1 MTNSPLVQLVTT
13 PTVTRAGAGPSQCT
27 HQECQA
33 QGLQS
38 LVLLSSLLL
47 ICTGTASFTS
57 LFLYLLCRKMKTLKA
72 TMLVLLLGLFSF
84 GVYHVGGL
92 GTLTWSTTGEL
103 GELSETLSLP
113 VQLRKLQEQLY
124 HLRWSAKDVAE
135 LALQEGVKQAKLPG
149 FTGQIRARGRRI
161 YSGVLSSL
169 QHAVQEIINQA
180 LEKLEEIQA
189 LMPDYALKSAG
200 AMTLCIQ
207 TSSKALP
214 VQIDKMGIG
223 TCRGTGEK
231 GREVKGQFVPL
242 AEPVIGQTPWEAQK
256 GCFTVLSFAMAK
268 YDNLMS
274 PRNVFQRGRATK
286 VFLYSLP
293 VMDYMRSPE
302 LILEPENHPG
312 NCWPF
317 PGSKDHVFIKLPV
330 PVNPRAITMDHG
342 SGTAFYG
349 ESISGPPK
357 DFALYGFKEEHEEQG
372 QFTFLAAL
380 NPSQTFQ
387 LKTCKAIEGPHN
399 ELLLLQEQLKEK
411 QRHCV
416 VTDDFHKRKSA
427 DIPKAT
433 SALLCPFCSARSFCN
448 MSDALGTDLL
458 DCCYSIPDPQLVW
471 RIMSQLEFYLS
482 GENLAKDAFLL
493 KHVQKN
499 KMGFLSIK
507 LLTSFKKISPQCSVA
522 FPTTVHVFQENHL
535 LHRYKEEEEQKPVV
549 LTRPVSPVVS
559 DDEMDKSLDHPAL
572 PLSPGSMK
580 AQELFPEAVYE
591 EIGYSP
597 VWEKQK
603 RFGRSGSSSEQS
615 LSEQSLTQLQLY
627 PGHHEEEHG
636 LRSAP
641 DVIVL
646 PGDDPADGYDDAREV
661 SDPREDVAPRQG
673 AWEMP
678 RVPEEEAGPRD
689 APRGGSLCSQRN
701 AEVPGAEGDTSSL
714 TLESMGY
721 DDVEED
727 SLAHPHEDRA
737 ATELGAQQSLSP
749 RPGEPIPV
757 VQLGAARREERSPS
771 YSFPQILPGPSW
783 SHSAV
788 TMTELP
794 CQGEHLSHLLVLSA
808 CARLWTGLCLP
819 SPTSM
824 GHQTPQEQEVGSSVT
839 SAGLVSDL
847 SISRFPAL
855 LKPVVMVEGKGLRD
869 MGMAL
874 SAFIELLGC
883 ILVMSLWCISEAVQ
897 EIITQALDK
906 LEEMQVPMPD
916 YALKSAGAVTL
927 YIQTSSKALRV
938 QIGKMGIGTCPG
950 PENHPGNC
958 WPFPGSQGHVFIKLS
973 MPVIPRA
980 VTMDHVSG
988 TAFRGESISGAPKDF
1003 AVYGFKEEHEEQG
1016 VFLGQFTF
1024 LAALNPSPS
1033 DLPAEEHTD
1042 DNAPVPKNSPETV
1055 GGIAPGKTHI
1065 LGHECR
1071 SAGTGD
1077 GPYASV
1083 GGTCGGQTEELP
1095 GGLHKQS

>member
-84 GVYHVGGL
+84 GVYHMGGL

-342 SGTAFYG
+342 SGTAFHG

-387 LKTCKAIEGPHN
+387 LK
-399 ELLLLQEQLKEK
+399 EQLKEK

-427 DIPKAT
+427 DIPEAT

-507 LLTSFKKISPQCSVA
+507 LLTSFKK
-522 FPTTVHVFQENHL
+522 L
-535 LHRYKEEEEQKPVV
+535 LEVNEEETIV
-549 LTRPVSPVVS
+549 LRGVPIPESRLSIPPS
-559 DDEMDKSLDHPAL
+559 KLLLAWELL
-572 PLSPGSMK
+572 PLEQDALSPLQEDFLETITRMFSPFCAIASIRILRPGRKLPSDARKYTSRFPELLSQCCVPVEYESLGS
-580 AQELFPEAVYE
+580 ARRALEELGHPGGRSIQGGPTQRKGSKKKPEAVE
-591 EIGYSP
+591 EL
-597 VWEKQK
+597 VD
-603 RFGRSGSSSEQS
+603 
-615 LSEQSLTQLQLY
+615 QLGWKAQATAATFPY
-627 PGHHEEEHG
+627 G
-636 LRSAP
+636 L
-641 DVIVL
+641 
-646 PGDDPADGYDDAREV
+646 
-661 SDPREDVAPRQG
+661 
-673 AWEMP
+673 
-678 RVPEEEAGPRD
+678 
-689 APRGGSLCSQRN
+689 GGSLLSSAWELN
-701 AEVPGAEGDTSSL
+701 GAS
-714 TLESMGY
+714 
-721 DDVEED
+721 
-727 SLAHPHEDRA
+727 A
-737 ATELGAQQSLSP
+737 
-749 RPGEPIPV
+749 
-757 VQLGAARREERSPS
+757 
-771 YSFPQILPGPSW
+771 LP
-783 SHSAV
+783 
-788 TMTELP
+788 
-794 CQGEHLSHLLVLSA
+794 
-808 CARLWTGLCLP
+808 
-819 SPTSM
+819 
-824 GHQTPQEQEVGSSVT
+824 
-839 SAGLVSDL
+839 
-847 SISRFPAL
+847 
-855 LKPVVMVEGKGLRD
+855 
-869 MGMAL
+869 
-874 SAFIELLGC
+874 
-883 ILVMSLWCISEAVQ
+883 
-897 EIITQALDK
+897 
-906 LEEMQVPMPD
+906 
-916 YALKSAGAVTL
+916 
-927 YIQTSSKALRV
+927 
-938 QIGKMGIGTCPG
+938 
-950 PENHPGNC
+950 
-958 WPFPGSQGHVFIKLS
+958 
-973 MPVIPRA
+973 
-980 VTMDHVSG
+980 
-988 TAFRGESISGAPKDF
+988 
-1003 AVYGFKEEHEEQG
+1003 
-1016 VFLGQFTF
+1016 
-1024 LAALNPSPS
+1024 
-1033 DLPAEEHTD
+1033 
-1042 DNAPVPKNSPETV
+1042 
-1055 GGIAPGKTHI
+1055 
-1065 LGHECR
+1065 
-1071 SAGTGD
+1071 
-1077 GPYASV
+1077 
-1083 GGTCGGQTEELP
+1083 
-1095 GGLHKQS
+1095 